1 LIRTDNHSH
10 IILADIREMVAAA
23 SNNELANYAITEHI
37 SQFRE
42 MRQSVGFGSVHRSG
56 RIFEDF
62 KEYKNEF
69 SKIDKPGSSGPKVR
83 QGLEVDFAPRY
94 MARVGDYVNQEDW
107 DILLCSVH
115 ELSDGGDVEG
125 NKIKRKGV
133 EEARQLWLDYF
144 GLQNAAIESG
154 FVPFSVLTHP
164 VRLFK
169 GTRTIPNELDDL
181 LLDLA
186 KAAKR
191 KNKALEL
198 NGKDLDYAPQLVRRL
213 AKACSEA
220 GCMVSLGSDAH
231 HPNEVFR
238 NMTEAMN
245 LVLEFG
251 LQPISI

>member
-1 LIRTDNHSH
+1 
-10 IILADIREMVAAA
+10 MVAAA
-23 SNNELANYAITEHI
+23 RTNELEEYSITEHI

-42 MRQSVGFGSVHRSG
+42 MRQSVGFGSVHQSG
-56 RIFEDF
+56 RIFENL

-69 SKIDKPGSSGPKVR
+69 SKVEKPSASGSKVR

-94 MARVGDYVNQEDW
+94 MARVADYVNQEDW

-125 NKIKRKGV
+125 NKVKRKGI
-133 EEARQLWLDYF
+133 EEGRQLWLDYF
-144 GLQNAAIESG
+144 GLQNTAIESG
-154 FVPFSVLTHP
+154 FVPFNVLTHP

-169 GTRTIPNELDDL
+169 GAHTIPNELDDL

-186 KAAKR
+186 KSAKR

-213 AKACSEA
+213 ARACSDA
-220 GCMVSLGSDAH
+220 GCRVSLGSDAH

-238 NMTEAMN
+238 NMTDAMN
-245 LVLEFG
+245 LVQEFG